1 MYPTQKDPSFLG
13 SLPTCRRHCSEIC
26 SHPLLIL
33 EVCLPPTL
41 EGEAIGTNPITAAEK
56 EVEGKLLPHG
66 EEGENDVELLEDDS
80 DVEFLGGGGKEGDI
94 AG

>member
-1 MYPTQKDPSFLG
+1 M
-13 SLPTCRRHCSEIC
+13 
-26 SHPLLIL
+26 
-33 EVCLPPTL
+33 